1 MRNNN
6 DIELEPVNKKAY
18 DPDRPRTSSVL
29 ATNFRLLGD
38 QMKNNA
44 MADESRRI
52 SRKTK
57 GLNPDAP
64 RPQPVNKGEPLD
76 EKEAE
81 KMKAKE
87 KAGEIQKMDEHK
99 IPMDELCHRFGTSL

>member
-6 DIELEPVNKKAY
+6 DIELEPVNKQAY

-64 RPQPVNKGEPLD
+64 RPQPVNKGNFKVLTQVNLWTT
-76 EKEAE
+76 K
-81 KMKAKE
+81 K
-87 KAGEIQKMDEHK
+87 
-99 IPMDELCHRFGTSL
+99 LRR